1 MATVMKPRTGAK
13 GKSDDF
19 SSSSNDLTPK
29 ATMRK
34 PSVKELLKKIKEKD
48 KMISSL
54 ELEIKGDLKNEQD
67 EGARGVEVDGRGDKL
82 CQDGQSL
89 LSAFAFSEIQVPQGW
104 MERNSARYEEQLL
117 FAAHIHFVCTI

>member
-1 MATVMKPRTGAK
+1 MVEKVGGPSQLEFQGGGAKVATVMKPRTGAK

-82 CQDGQSL
+82 CRDS
-89 LSAFAFSEIQVPQGW
+89 
-104 MERNSARYEEQLL
+104 
-117 FAAHIHFVCTI
+117 